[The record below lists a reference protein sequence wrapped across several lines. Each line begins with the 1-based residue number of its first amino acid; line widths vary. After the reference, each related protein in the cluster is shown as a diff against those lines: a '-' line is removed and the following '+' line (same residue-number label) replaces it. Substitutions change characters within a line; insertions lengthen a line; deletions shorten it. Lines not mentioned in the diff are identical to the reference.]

1 MSKKVI
7 ISVISLITL
16 FSATSALAEVSLLEN
31 ADTRVITVKGNIEG
45 TEDTN
50 LISLKVKNKDGDVI
64 YPAFIPTKGGEFE
77 YSFKL
82 PDESGLYKMIFTPY
96 DITYKEEL
104 DFEYVSN
111 TDMEIIIKTV
121 NNATT
126 DAEIVKI
133 MNEKYT
139 VLNISE
145 KWYEKLKKEDKEKMA
160 QMFLEKSVSE
170 YTSLEDVKKTMQSV
184 LSIVAFDIAENS
196 EEIEIALE
204 DFEQK
209 YNLED
214 NTTLYSEYEA
224 FSDKEKKTALEI
236 MSAGDCDSFESLYK
250 LFDEGVVLSK
260 IVCAK
265 QPSDITEVIEENR
278 NLLDFDLENFDK
290 ANKNKL
296 AKYLFG
302 KSVKSMDDLEELI
315 EKGYKNQKTTQGGGG
330 GGGGNGSG
338 SSKNTGS
345 VSTLPYL
352 PETEVAEIKK
362 ETETKPEKNVFADMD
377 DALWAKEAVEYLAEK
392 GIVNGVG
399 DNLFNPNGIVT
410 REAFIK
416 MIVTAFNIEAKTEIS
431 AFSDVPAE
439 HWAKKAIIAAYDN
452 GIVNGIGD
460 SLFGLGDSIKRQDIA
475 VILARVASKY
485 GYELKQ
491 EKSNTL
497 SDMDD
502 VSEHAKESV
511 DMMIKTGIING
522 YAEDNTFRPEKSATR
537 AEVAK
542 IIYMILTGG
551 ENS

>member
-7 ISVISLITL
+7 LSVISLITL
-16 FSATSALAEVSLLEN
+16 FSATSALGEVTLQEN
-31 ADTRVITVKGNIEG
+31 ADTRVITVRGNMEG
-45 TEDTN
+45 TEATN
-50 LISLKVKNKDGDVI
+50 LISFKVKNQDGEVI
-64 YPAFIPTKGGEFE
+64 YPAFIPTKSGEFE

-111 TDMEIIIKTV
+111 ADMEIIIKTV

-133 MNEKYT
+133 INEKYT

-145 KWYEKLKKEDKEKMA
+145 KWYEKLNKEDKEKMA
-160 QMFLEKSVSE
+160 QMFLEESVSE

-184 LSIVAFDIAENS
+184 LSVVAFDIAENS
-196 EEIEIALE
+196 EEIKIALE

-250 LFDEGVVLSK
+250 LFDEGIVLSK

-302 KSVKSMDDLEELI
+302 KSMQSMSDLEELI
-315 EKGYKNQKTTQGGGG
+315 EKGYKNQKTTQSGSGGGG
-330 GGGGNGSG
+330 TGSSST

-362 ETETKPEKNVFADMD
+362 ETEKEVFADIN
-377 DALWAKEAVEYLAEK
+377 DASWAKEAIEYLAEK

-399 DNLFNPNGIVT
+399 DNAFDPNGIVT

-416 MIVTAFNIEAKTEIS
+416 MIVTAFNIEAKSEIS
-431 AFSDVPAE
+431 DFSDVPTE

-502 VSEHAKESV
+502 VSEYAKESV